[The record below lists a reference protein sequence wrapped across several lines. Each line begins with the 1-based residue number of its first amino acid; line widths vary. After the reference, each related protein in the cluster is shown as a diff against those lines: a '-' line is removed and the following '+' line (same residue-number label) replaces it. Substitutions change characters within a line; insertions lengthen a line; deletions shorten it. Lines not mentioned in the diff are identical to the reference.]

1 MTRIHR
7 VITPEQTAV
16 EFDIAGI
23 GSRAIAAMI
32 DTAAIV
38 LGDALLI
45 GAAAV
50 LQARFFKGG
59 LAGAA
64 GGPGAYLLAVLVIG
78 IFGFTVLY
86 YILFEGLGGGRTP
99 GKRLLRLRVIGA
111 DGRAISLFASIV
123 RNLVR
128 IVDFL
133 PTGYLVGMVLML
145 VTRREQRLGDL
156 AAGTLVVRDRPVPA
170 RPRRRA
176 GRRARKRPEVESAA
190 GSAAAAPQ
198 EPEIALAARLVEP
211 ARRVLAR
218 SFLERAEDFRPERRA
233 ELAERVVAALLRDVR
248 AARPD
253 VAAWAAGQDA
263 RRLLAQ
269 LQRAWDEAESKP
281 PDAQR

>member
-45 GAAAV
+45 GAAAA

-156 AAGTLVVRDRPVPA
+156 AAGTL
-170 RPRRRA
+170 
-176 GRRARKRPEVESAA
+176 
-190 GSAAAAPQ
+190 
-198 EPEIALAARLVEP
+198 
-211 ARRVLAR
+211 
-218 SFLERAEDFRPERRA
+218 
-233 ELAERVVAALLRDVR
+233 
-248 AARPD
+248 
-253 VAAWAAGQDA
+253 
-263 RRLLAQ
+263 
-269 LQRAWDEAESKP
+269 
-281 PDAQR
+281 